1 VAIANGGTGSSTRT
15 TAFDALS
22 PMTTSGDLIY
32 GGVSGTGTRLPRG
45 VDGQVL
51 VLTSGLPTWAPA
63 PATGDSVQEVADEV
77 SATVGQVSFSLT
89 QIPSIKSKVKMY
101 INGIRITNTAYTI
114 SGSTVTYNPANN
126 GSYVLIAGDR
136 IQFDYYF

>member
-1 VAIANGGTGSSTRT
+1 
-15 TAFDALS
+15 
-22 PMTTSGDLIY
+22 
-32 GGVSGTGTRLPRG
+32 
-45 VDGQVL
+45 L

-63 PATGDSVQEVADEV
+63 PATGDSVQEVADEL
-77 SATVGQVSFSLT
+77 SASVGQVSFSLT